1 MGLFYNGHKKLSNVN
16 EFTKFD
22 YSKKIT
28 EKDAK
33 KCLDELNIDL
43 ETKKYTALQFAQGM
57 NVELEHGSHNKFTN
71 VSNNDTLTT
80 AKITLAHLNEFP
92 DYYDRLAIMELDS
105 EKFWRDHKVYVLENE
120 EKSGRFK
127 EADALKAAKK
137 LNIPWENVQYD
148 IHQLLAGMNVELEH
162 GKENDITN
170 VTDDDPIKTAKIA
183 LAHLNK
189 YPDYYVRLEVMEKE
203 GEEYWKTRDKENI
216 INEYGISL
224 EDITEA
230 RNKLPNI
237 KNKGINMV
245 NVKYYP
251 LNEPNIK
258 AYSDSFNSVRH
269 IRLTDEYEGVIMTY
283 NKIPIGF
290 INVNKETKCI
300 QAFEIN
306 PEYRSQGYG
315 ERLLLYAIS
324 TLKCDNLTVSK
335 SNSKAISL
343 YEKVGFKKYKETNH
357 QYFMSISSSPIKESG
372 IISVLALAAIYAYI
386 CVNVANKAKSD
397 AETLSDYLSEK
408 WYIKNRETNK
418 KSSLFPKKKIDKEII
433 DMIAKDY
440 DVIDNTSNK
449 ITLRDNNKDYHYD
462 VYNDKDQLIQTLTLK
477 KCIELLNKKEECI
490 ELIEIA
496 YDNKLMSDAK
506 QIYEKY
512 KSYVNNTLSKF
523 KSCYRFK
530 FNEYVDYKS
539 KIDYISIGSYS
550 IDNLKDDDIKE
561 FQNTKDDLF
570 DYLNTIKKDCEVYY
584 PNSSNHDYIL
594 VTRKNTKNE
603 SALIE
608 ALSIADEEGVIVLE
622 AASTKK
628 YKCPYCEFREE
639 KENLVYHVQDE
650 HEDMIPENFTAA
662 RVVFNKINKKECG
675 HCVICNRET
684 PWDENTWKYKRMCG
698 RDACKKK
705 AADQAKAN
713 MKKKY
718 GKEHLL
724 DDPEYQNKMLK
735 GRKISGTY
743 IFKGDKKEYVG
754 SYEKNALE
762 FIDKV
767 LNCTPDEIQTPGPV
781 IEYMYNGKKH
791 FWITDMYYVTA
802 NLAIDCKDGGSN
814 PNTRE
819 MKEYREK
826 QIAKEKAI
834 TEQGKY
840 NYLRLTDNDFEQL
853 LLALVEI
860 KKQMLDGEDKGTVIK
875 INEYTAVGAM
885 CNPVG
890 RSYATYIVPYYI
902 NNSFIGTGYCSNKF
916 MSDLV
921 ILGDDSKLKKI
932 SPKEFIEKYK
942 YKLLK
947 SSSSNDV
954 KEKITEALE
963 KNKEVNVGFIYEAV
977 TGSKF
982 INPDQLY
989 IDSNFEE
996 ELDFYSEFA
1005 LELECKKYSLL
1016 EEFNEYIGKPNMSF
1030 ECLNESSVGS
1040 ISYREDIN
1048 GYYLYNSENKRRSKY
1063 YDSTDLIPK
1072 QLFEILRRD
1081 Y

>member
-22 YSKKIT
+22 YSKKFT

-33 KCLDELNIDL
+33 KCLNELNIDL

-216 INEYGISL
+216 INE
-224 EDITEA
+224 
-230 RNKLPNI
+230 
-237 KNKGINMV
+237 
-245 NVKYYP
+245 
-251 LNEPNIK
+251 
-258 AYSDSFNSVRH
+258 
-269 IRLTDEYEGVIMTY
+269 
-283 NKIPIGF
+283 
-290 INVNKETKCI
+290 
-300 QAFEIN
+300 
-306 PEYRSQGYG
+306 
-315 ERLLLYAIS
+315 
-324 TLKCDNLTVSK
+324 
-335 SNSKAISL
+335 
-343 YEKVGFKKYKETNH
+343 
-357 QYFMSISSSPIKESG
+357 
-372 IISVLALAAIYAYI
+372 
-386 CVNVANKAKSD
+386 
-397 AETLSDYLSEK
+397 
-408 WYIKNRETNK
+408 
-418 KSSLFPKKKIDKEII
+418 
-433 DMIAKDY
+433 
-440 DVIDNTSNK
+440 
-449 ITLRDNNKDYHYD
+449 
-462 VYNDKDQLIQTLTLK
+462 
-477 KCIELLNKKEECI
+477 
-490 ELIEIA
+490 
-496 YDNKLMSDAK
+496 
-506 QIYEKY
+506 
-512 KSYVNNTLSKF
+512 
-523 KSCYRFK
+523 
-530 FNEYVDYKS
+530 
-539 KIDYISIGSYS
+539 
-550 IDNLKDDDIKE
+550 
-561 FQNTKDDLF
+561 
-570 DYLNTIKKDCEVYY
+570 
-584 PNSSNHDYIL
+584 
-594 VTRKNTKNE
+594 

-675 HCVICNRET
+675 HCVVCNRET

-743 IFKGDKKEYVG
+743 MFKGDKKEYVG

-781 IEYMYNGKKH
+781 IEYTYNGKKH
-791 FWITDMYYVTA
+791 FWITDIYYVTA

-826 QIAKEKAI
+826 QLAKEKAI

-860 KKQMLDGEDKGTVIK
+860 KKQMLDDEDKGTVIK